1 MIGQHAPTSEVERL
15 AAQIARLEERVAD
28 LQRAVPTPWVAPT
41 LLNGWTNFGGADQI
55 AQFRRHADTVQVRGL
70 VKSGTVGFVPVFVLP
85 VGCRPVQNQNF
96 VQINPSTGGTGGVY
110 VDPSGNVGI
119 FAGTNSAMS
128 LNLSFSIY

>member
-28 LQRAVPTPWVAPT
+28 LQRAQPTPWTAPT
-41 LLNGWTNFGGADQI
+41 LLNSWVNFGGADQV
-55 AQFRRHADTVQVRGL
+55 AQYRRSGDIVQVRGV

-85 VGCRPVQNQNF
+85 VGYRPQLNQWF
-96 VQINPSTGGTGGVY
+96 VQINPNTSGTGGVY